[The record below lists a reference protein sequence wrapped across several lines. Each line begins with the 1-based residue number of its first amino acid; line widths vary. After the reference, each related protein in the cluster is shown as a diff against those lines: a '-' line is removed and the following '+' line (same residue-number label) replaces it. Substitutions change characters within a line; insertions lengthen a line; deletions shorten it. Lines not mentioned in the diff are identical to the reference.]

1 MTATSNRRYYH
12 EVQDYSLP
20 ITNSALITNSAI
32 VNLEALEIEKNILNP
47 LR

>member
-1 MTATSNRRYYH
+1 MTATSNRTYYR
-12 EVQDYSLP
+12 QSTGLLT
-20 ITNSALITNSAI
+20 TNISSCKI